1 MSLFFESDTQLNQ
14 SLDQLPP
21 NFSNAEIEDMVKK
34 LQNDIR
40 ENSNRYFSSLSDKIM
55 YYSETNRQFCLSYPM
70 LFRGI
75 VKGSFTRSMLTTFLA
90 TREKLRKGELDK
102 EEAQNNLVDEGVKH
116 IQDKQR
122 L

>member
-1 MSLFFESDTQLNQ
+1 MSLFFENDTQLNQ

-40 ENSNRYFSSLSDKIM
+40 QTSNRYFSSLADKIM
-55 YYSETNRQFCLSYPM
+55 YYSETNKQFCLSYPM